1 LPRCAARKASLTSR
15 RRSNTPVGGLDRH
28 AIWRFVFEA
37 MPGRRRED
45 DAIYRVRFDGSIGDE
60 AGFCAIAGTAETE
73 SVLLMT

>member
-1 LPRCAARKASLTSR
+1 
-15 RRSNTPVGGLDRH
+15 
-28 AIWRFVFEA
+28 